1 MWGFIFRENIMLAY
15 PAINPVAFHIGS
27 WPVYWYGL
35 MYLVGFL
42 LAWGFLSLRLR
53 YAPRGYTQV
62 QLSDIIFYAALGAI
76 IGGRI
81 GYMLFYDWGVFISQP
96 LTLF

>member
-1 MWGFIFRENIMLAY
+1 MVY
-15 PAINPVAFHIGS
+15 PAIDPVAFHIGS

-42 LAWGFLSLRLR
+42 GGWGLLSLRLR
-53 YAPRGYTQV
+53 SSSRGFSQEQV
-62 QLSDIIFYAALGAI
+62 SDIVFFAALGAI

-81 GYMLFYDWGVFISQP
+81 GYMLFYDGHVLFLHP
-96 LTLF
+96 LLIFQTWKGGMSFH